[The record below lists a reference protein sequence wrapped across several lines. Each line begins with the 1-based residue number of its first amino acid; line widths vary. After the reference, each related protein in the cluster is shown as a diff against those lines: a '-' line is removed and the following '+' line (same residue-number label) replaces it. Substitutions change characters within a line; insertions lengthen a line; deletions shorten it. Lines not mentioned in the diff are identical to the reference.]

1 MVDVIKL
8 YLCQNP
14 ASMNQSNFFLIRAIT
29 PRPYKVVFLMLF
41 VLVAFN
47 VSAQDN
53 IDSLLQKLDESI
65 EKSHIYIQ
73 KREDRIHILK
83 NQLKNTQPNTI
94 EEYDLNNQLFKEYKP
109 YICDSALHY
118 QNRNIEIAQ
127 SLKDFRKEYSSK
139 MQVAYIMGS
148 TGMYK
153 EAVDLLATIPEK
165 QVPKDMLVDYYYTYL
180 RVYNE
185 LAFYTQDRKSSDNY
199 WHTGGF
205 YESKLKQ
212 VIDKES
218 YLYLQLK
225 EDSVRNSRNFVEA
238 LKINDIWLL
247 HTNENTSEYA
257 LATFHRA
264 IIHLWSGNREEYK
277 HYLILSAIA
286 DIESA
291 IKDQASLRL
300 IAEAL
305 FEEGEIDRAYNYIR
319 FSWNATVF
327 YNAKLRSLQTASIL
341 SLIDKTYQA
350 KIEAQNKKLQNYLIM
365 ISSLLVLLT
374 IALLVIF
381 KQIKRLSDAKAE
393 LTDANA
399 ELNQLNNKL
408 NEVNE
413 DLTKL
418 NDMLNK
424 TNNQLSD
431 SNKIKEVYIGRFIEL
446 CSVYINK
453 IDDFR
458 RKVYSKIKDGKLK
471 DSQIMSQSQDM
482 IDEEFEEL
490 YQNFDNAFLQLFP
503 DFVDKVNELLN
514 ENDRFVLKK
523 GELLNPEL
531 RIIALMRLGI
541 NDGAKI
547 SLFLRYSLTTVYNYR
562 TKTKNRTY
570 LQKEEFDSRILQ
582 IQ

>member
-1 MVDVIKL
+1 MFKGIAD
-8 YLCQNP
+8 
-14 ASMNQSNFFLIRAIT
+14 SNTLRKSGL
-29 PRPYKVVFLMLF
+29 RKVFF
-41 VLVAFN
+41 VLGILLFSTAIC
-47 VSAQDN
+47 AQESL
-53 IDSLLQKLDESI
+53 DSLLLRLDNAIEMSHVYIEKREARIKTLTDELKQVQKNSLDEYNI
-65 EKSHIYIQ
+65 
-73 KREDRIHILK
+73 
-83 NQLKNTQPNTI
+83 
-94 EEYDLNNQLFKEYKP
+94 NNQLFKEYKP
-109 YICDSALHY
+109 YICDSALHF
-118 QNRNIEIAQ
+118 QNRNIEIATL
-127 SLKDFRKEYSSK
+127 LKDTRREYDSK
-139 MQVAYIMGS
+139 IQVAYIMGS

-153 EAVDLLATIPEK
+153 EAVDLMATIDEK
-165 QVPKDMLVDYYYTYL
+165 QLPKELLVDYNYTYM
-180 RVYNE
+180 RIYNE
-185 LAFYTQDRKSSDNY
+185 LAFYTQDKKSSENY
-199 WHTGGF
+199 WTIGGH
-205 YESKLKQ
+205 YDYKLKQ
-212 VIDKES
+212 IIDRES
-218 YLYLQLK
+218 NLYMQL
-225 EDSVRNSRNFVEA
+225 EQDSVRNSRNFTEA
-238 LKINDIWLL
+238 LKINDLWLH
-247 HTNENTSEYA
+247 HTNESTPEYA

-264 IIHLWSGNREEYK
+264 IIHLWSGNRTEYK
-277 HYLILSAIA
+277 RYLILSAIA

-327 YNAKLRSLQTASIL
+327 YNAKLRSLQTATIL

-365 ISSLLVLLT
+365 ISSLLLLL
-374 IALLVIF
+374 IVALLVIF
-381 KQIKRLSDAKAE
+381 KQIKRLSDAKME
-393 LTDANA
+393 LVNANS
-399 ELNQLNNKL
+399 ELSQLNIKL
-408 NEVNE
+408 NEVNSE
-413 DLTKL
+413 LTTL
-418 NDMLNK
+418 NDMLNR

-458 RKVYSKIKDGKLK
+458 RKVYAKIKDGKLK

-482 IDEEFEEL
+482 MDEEFEEL
-490 YQNFDNAFLQLFP
+490 YLNFDNAFLQLFP

-541 NDGAKI
+541 NDGTKI

-570 LQKEEFDSRILQ
+570 LQKEEFDTKVLQ
-582 IQ
+582 IH

>member
-1 MVDVIKL
+1 MFKGIADNNTLKNSGL
-8 YLCQNP
+8 
-14 ASMNQSNFFLIRAIT
+14 R
-29 PRPYKVVFLMLF
+29 KVFF
-41 VLVAFN
+41 VLGILLLSTAIC
-47 VSAQDN
+47 AQESL
-53 IDSLLQKLDESI
+53 DSLLLRLDNAIEMSHVYIEKREARIKTLTDELKQVQKNSLDEYNI
-65 EKSHIYIQ
+65 
-73 KREDRIHILK
+73 
-83 NQLKNTQPNTI
+83 
-94 EEYDLNNQLFKEYKP
+94 NNQLFKEYKP
-109 YICDSALHY
+109 YICDSALHF
-118 QNRNIEIAQ
+118 QNRNIEIATL
-127 SLKDFRKEYSSK
+127 LKDTRREYDSK
-139 MQVAYIMGS
+139 IQVAYIMGS

-153 EAVDLLATIPEK
+153 EAVDLMATIDEK
-165 QVPKDMLVDYYYTYL
+165 QLPKELLVDYNYTYM
-180 RVYNE
+180 RIYNE
-185 LAFYTQDRKSSDNY
+185 LAFYTQDKKSSENY
-199 WHTGGF
+199 WTIGGH
-205 YESKLKQ
+205 YDYKLKQ
-212 VIDKES
+212 IIDRES
-218 YLYLQLK
+218 NLYMQL
-225 EDSVRNSRNFVEA
+225 EQDSVRNSRNFTEA
-238 LKINDIWLL
+238 LKINDLWLH
-247 HTNENTSEYA
+247 HTNESTPEYA

-264 IIHLWSGNREEYK
+264 IIHLWSGNRTEYK
-277 HYLILSAIA
+277 RYLILSAIA

-327 YNAKLRSLQTASIL
+327 YNAKLRSLQTATIL

-365 ISSLLVLLT
+365 ISSLLLLL
-374 IALLVIF
+374 IVALLVIF
-381 KQIKRLSDAKAE
+381 KQIKRLSDAKME
-393 LTDANA
+393 LVNANS
-399 ELNQLNNKL
+399 ELSQLNIKL
-408 NEVNE
+408 NEVNSE
-413 DLTKL
+413 LTTL
-418 NDMLNK
+418 NDMLNR

-458 RKVYSKIKDGKLK
+458 RKVYAKIKDGKLK

-482 IDEEFEEL
+482 MDEEFEEL
-490 YQNFDNAFLQLFP
+490 YLNFDNAFLQLFP

-541 NDGAKI
+541 NDGTKI

-570 LQKEEFDSRILQ
+570 LQKEEFDTKVLQ
-582 IQ
+582 IH